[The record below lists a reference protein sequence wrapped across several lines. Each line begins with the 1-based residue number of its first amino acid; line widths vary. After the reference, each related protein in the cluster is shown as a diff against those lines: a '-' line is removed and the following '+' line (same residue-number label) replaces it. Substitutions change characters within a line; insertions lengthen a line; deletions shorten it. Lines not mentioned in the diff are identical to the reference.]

1 MKLTLFFKN
10 VTLLSILFFTTSCSS
25 TKKPNKK
32 INQSKV
38 ITLNFGDD
46 PTSFDPRRVRD
57 LASITLM
64 KALYE
69 GLTRVTPDQKI
80 ELGAAEKYEISEDL
94 KTYTFHLRPSKWTN
108 GQEVTAENFEKAWKK
123 ALDPSFPC
131 DNAFQMYVI
140 QNAKEAKEGRVSTDE
155 IGVKAI
161 DKYTLRVDLKNPTPY
176 FLQMI
181 THPVFFPLPT
191 SNFTAI
197 NSQEQA
203 EVLATNGPFILKK
216 WISNDYL
223 EVVKNP
229 TYWDNNEV
237 KLDGIKFVMVLPET
251 ELMMYEK
258 GEVDWTGSPLS
269 SISLDAMKDLEKK
282 YSLHR
287 QDFLSTYFLRVN
299 VANFPLDQVKLRKAL
314 NLAIKREEIVKHVLQ
329 GGQTTATSLVPA
341 IMGLSQKDYFQ
352 DGDIQTAKTL
362 FSEVCDELGVDVE
375 SFPEISLTY
384 IGVGRSRLISQ
395 ALQQQWE
402 QAFGIRV
409 KLEAVENKIYF
420 SKLSKKDYEL
430 ICCDWVADFDDPINF
445 LEVFKYKTSDSNNT
459 NWGNSEY
466 TRLLDESAKIVD
478 TQKRKEILA
487 ESEAILMNELP
498 IMPIFYASMRY
509 LKNENITDVVLSSLG
524 SLDFKWADLQG
535 EKENAAKNVEFSN
548 L

>member
-1 MKLTLFFKN
+1 
-10 VTLLSILFFTTSCSS
+10 
-25 TKKPNKK
+25 
-32 INQSKV
+32 SKV

-64 KALYE
+64 KTLYE
-69 GLTRVTPDQKI
+69 GLTRITPDQKV

-94 KTYTFHLRPSKWTN
+94 KTYTFHLRPSKWTD
-108 GQEVTAENFEKAWKK
+108 GQELTAENFEKAWKK

-131 DNAFQMYVI
+131 DNAFQLYVI
-140 QNAKEAKEGRVSTDE
+140 QNAKEAKEGKVSTDE

-181 THPVFFPLPT
+181 THPVFFPLPSSNLT
-191 SNFTAI
+191 SI
-197 NSQEQA
+197 NPQENVGA
-203 EVLATNGPFILKK
+203 LVTNGPFTLEK
-216 WISNDYL
+216 WISKDCL
-223 EVVKNP
+223 QVVKSP
-229 TYWDNNEV
+229 TYWDNKEV
-237 KLDGIKFVMVLPET
+237 KLDAIKFVMVLPET

-269 SISLDAMKDLEKK
+269 TISLDAMKDLEKR
-282 YSLHR
+282 YPLHR
-287 QDFLSTYFLRVN
+287 KDFLSTYFLRVN
-299 VANFPLDQVKLRKAL
+299 VAKFPLDQVKLRKAL
-314 NLAIKREEIVKHVLQ
+314 NLAIQREEIVKHVLQ

-341 IMGLSQKDYFQ
+341 IMGLPKSDYFQ
-352 DGDIQTAKTL
+352 DGDIETAQTL
-362 FSEVCDELGVDVE
+362 FSEVCDELGVDAE

-384 IGVGRSRLISQ
+384 VGVGRSRLISQ

-409 KLEAVENKIYF
+409 KLEALENKIYF

-430 ICCDWVADFDDPINF
+430 ICCDWVADFDDAINF

-478 TQKRKEILA
+478 EQKRKEILA
-487 ESEAILMNELP
+487 QSEAILMDELP
-498 IMPIFYASMRY
+498 IMPIFYASMGY
-509 LKNENITDVVLSSLG
+509 LKNESIINVVLSSLG
-524 SLDFKWADLQG
+524 SLDFKWADLQE
-535 EKENAAKNVEFSN
+535 EKETSIVKNVESSN